1 MDGKENS
8 KRQEETSL
16 DGETFGSKGQESLL
30 LNFLLF
36 PILLPGNISQINI
49 CMDALQLWEVC
60 PLSLCHRTT
69 ENKGILQEVGGRG
82 TACLSWP
89 LNSSPRLQGLM
100 DKLSLTSHKKW
111 SWSAHRTQVSDRM
124 DI

>member
-82 TACLSWP
+82 T
-89 LNSSPRLQGLM
+89 R
-100 DKLSLTSHKKW
+100 LSLLATEQLAQAPG
-111 SWSAHRTQVSDRM
+111 AHGQAQPYFSQKMELVSSQDTGK
-124 DI
+124 